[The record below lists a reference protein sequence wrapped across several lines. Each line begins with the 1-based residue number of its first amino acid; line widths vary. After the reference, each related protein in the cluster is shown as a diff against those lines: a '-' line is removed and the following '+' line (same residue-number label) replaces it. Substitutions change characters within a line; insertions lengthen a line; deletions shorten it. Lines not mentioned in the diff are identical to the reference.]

1 MSRPANLLFRLKLAK
16 QKAEALLR
24 AENLLTLPIDPLKVA
39 ARRDIEVRA
48 KPEAAEGVS
57 GMLLRHGDNFGIA
70 YATHISSEGFQRFSI
85 SHELGHYFLEGHID
99 HVLPNDGV
107 HTSHAGFVS
116 ADPFELEAD
125 NFASGL
131 LMPSAPFKKAMARQ
145 DAGLELVEAL
155 AVLCRTSLPATGIRY
170 AELSEDAVA
179 VIVSTGP
186 TINYCCLSDTMKS
199 LPRLDFLRNGSPIP
213 GGTATET
220 FNKSPKRIADA
231 DRDEREINIRDWLG
245 GERPM
250 RATEQVLGLGRY
262 GKTLT
267 VLTCPSIVE
276 ETYDED
282 NGDDEDQLI
291 QRWEPKFRK

>member
-1 MSRPANLLFRLKLAK
+1 MAK

-24 AENLLTLPIDPLKVA
+24 DEGLTSLPIDPTTIA

-57 GMLLRHGDNFGIA
+57 GMLLRHGSNFGIL
-70 YATHISSEGFQRFSI
+70 YATHIPSEGFQRFSV
-85 SHELGHYFLEGHID
+85 SHELGHFFLEGHID
-99 HVLPNDGV
+99 HVLPSDGM

-131 LMPSAPFKKAMARQ
+131 LMPSAPFKKAMGQ
-145 DAGLELVEAL
+145 HDAGLELVESL
-155 AVLCRTSLPATGIRY
+155 AGLCRTSLPATGIRY
-170 AELSEDAVA
+170 AELCEDAVA

-199 LPRLDFLRNGSPIP
+199 LPRLDFLRNGSPVP
-213 GGTATET
+213 GGTATEI
-220 FNKSPKRIADA
+220 FNKDPKRITDGLRD
-231 DRDEREINIRDWLG
+231 DREMNIRDWLG
-245 GERPM
+245 GERSM
-250 RATEQVLGLGRY
+250 RAIEQVLGLGRY

-267 VLTCPSIVE
+267 VLTCPGLVE

-282 NGDDEDQLI
+282 EGDDEEQLM
-291 QRWEPKFRK
+291 RHWEPKFHK